1 MSARRYAVI
10 AGGGTAGHVFVAL
23 ATARALSGRGIGRDE
38 IELVGSSRGQE
49 AALAGED
56 GFAMTLLPGRGLVRG
71 FRLGPQLANLGALA
85 GLGWA
90 TVRALAILVRRR
102 PRVVVSVGGYASVP
116 AGLAAA
122 ILRVPLVLVNVD
134 ARPGLAH
141 RVLGRFATASAVAF
155 PGTALP
161 HPVLTGAPVRDDLA
175 GADHTPDR
183 AANARIGLGVPADR
197 RTVAVFGGSLGAR
210 RLNDAALAI
219 AAIYRAR
226 GGLTL
231 FHVSGPRNFEAVQAA
246 RAESAVPAEGDNSGL
261 CYRLVP
267 FEENMAA
274 LYCAADVV
282 VCRAGAMTVAELA
295 VAGVPSVLV
304 PLPGAPGDHQ
314 TANAAV
320 LKRVGASVLV
330 PDDDLDAERLGE
342 VLDGLFAEP
351 GRLEVMGRAAASI
364 GRGDAAAAGARVI
377 ESNARRYGR
386 RSRP

>member
-71 FRLGPQLANLGALA
+71 FRLAPQLANLGALA

-155 PGTALP
+155 PGTVLP

-210 RLNDAALAI
+210 RLNDAALAL
-219 AAIYRAR
+219 AAVYRAR

-246 RAESAVPAEGDNSGL
+246 RAESAAPAEGDDSGL

-282 VCRAGAMTVAELA
+282 VCRAGALTVAELSL
-295 VAGVPSVLV
+295 VGVPAVLV

-314 TANAAV
+314 SANAAALVDAGAAV
-320 LKRVGASVLV
+320 LLK
-330 PDDDLDAERLGE
+330 DAECDGRRLADLLNE
-342 VLDGLFAEP
+342 LLADPPRLFAMGKAAKALGRP
-351 GRLEVMGRAAASI
+351 GAAEAV
-364 GRGDAAAAGARVI
+364 ATLVQAHAR
-377 ESNARRYGR
+377 
-386 RSRP
+386 

>member
-71 FRLGPQLANLGALA
+71 FRLAPQLANLGALA

-282 VCRAGAMTVAELA
+282 VCRAGALTVAELSL
-295 VAGVPSVLV
+295 VGVPAVLV

-314 TANAAV
+314 SANAA
-320 LKRVGASVLV
+320 ALV
-330 PDDDLDAERLGE
+330 D
-342 VLDGLFAEP
+342 
-351 GRLEVMGRAAASI
+351 
-364 GRGDAAAAGARVI
+364 AGAAVLLRDD
-377 ESNARRYGR
+377 ECDGR
-386 RSRP
+386 RLADLVNELLADPPRLLAMGKAAKGLGRPGAAEAVATLVQAHAR